1 MNISKRSLLQWLAVS
16 SISASCSSN
25 TSIDP
30 PDIGM
35 DSNPDTDDTTD
46 IADNNPPAGSPVWTV
61 NGIEVPELSSFDT
74 TMQSF
79 MQARNIPGGSLAVTR
94 GSKLSLARGY
104 NFAPDSSNSDVK
116 PTSLFRIASIS
127 KTITGTAI
135 MRLVQDGQL
144 DLTGRL
150 GDFLT
155 LTPPANQT
163 ADPRLADVTV
173 RHLLQHLAGWNR
185 QNTFDPMFSDLQI
198 ADSLGISLPVSMDSI
213 ATYMMGQPLQS
224 TPGAQFAYSNFGY
237 SLLGKIIKVAS
248 GLSYQDYVNQM
259 VLSPLNITRPRLG
272 RTLRQFQLDNE
283 VNYHPIY
290 DGSSVF
296 DRSGTQVP
304 SPYGAF
310 NIENMDAHG
319 GWLASAVDLVRFAST
334 FDNSSV
340 SPVLNQ
346 PSIDSMFSLPENVLS
361 ADYEPGSYYYANG
374 WEVRDYGN
382 GMRNTWHGG
391 SLPGTSTLLVRRRD
405 GLNWCVLFNQRD
417 DASGLSYADIDGLLH
432 SAANSVAEWPN
443 HDLFDTYL

>member
-1 MNISKRSLLQWLAVS
+1 MNISKRVFLQWLAVG

-25 TSIDP
+25 SSIDS
-30 PDIGM
+30 PDIGV
-35 DSNPDTDDTTD
+35 DSNSDTNNTTD
-46 IADNNPPAGSPVWTV
+46 IADNNASGGNSVWTV
-61 NGIEVPELSSFDT
+61 NGLDVPELSSFDT

-94 GSKLSLARGY
+94 GSKLALARGY
-104 NFAPDSSNSDVK
+104 NFSPDPSNSAVQ

-127 KTITGTAI
+127 KSITGTAI

-144 DLTGRL
+144 DLTRRL
-150 GDFLT
+150 GDILT
-155 LTPPANQT
+155 LTPPANQS

-173 RHLLQHLAGWNR
+173 RHLLQHLGGWNS
-185 QNTFDPMFSDLQI
+185 QITFDPMFSDLRI
-198 ADSLGISLPVSMDSI
+198 SDSLGIPLPISRDSI

-224 TPGAQFAYSNFGY
+224 TPGTQFAYSNFGY
-237 SLLGKIIKVAS
+237 SLLGKIIEVTS
-248 GLSYQDYVNQM
+248 GLSYQEYVHQM
-259 VLSPLNITRPRLG
+259 VFSPLNITRPRLA
-272 RTLRQFQLDNE
+272 RTRRQFQLDNE
-283 VNYHPIY
+283 VNYHSLNN
-290 DGSSVF
+290 GFSVF
-296 DRSGTQVP
+296 DRFGTQVP
-304 SPYGAF
+304 SPYGAW

-334 FDNSSV
+334 FDNPLA
-340 SPVLNQ
+340 SPVLNR
-346 PSIDSMFSLPENVLS
+346 PSIDSMFGLPENVLA

-374 WEVRDYGN
+374 WQVRDYGD
-382 GMRNTWHGG
+382 GMRNTWHDG

-432 SAANSVAEWPN
+432 SAANSVARWPD